1 MAAGPLF
8 PSSVVGSMPRS
19 DFVKELIADE
29 TIAPDDYARAMVQP
43 FATSSPSRNG
53 PGSTW

>member
-1 MAAGPLF
+1 MATDPLF

-29 TIAPDDYARAMVQP
+29 TIAPDDYARAMDAAVRYMV
-43 FATSSPSRNG
+43 AL
-53 PGSTW
+53 